1 MRHFGRCKV
10 LTRERIE
17 QISSKSRL
25 APCIASLGIDVLTLD
40 NGYGK
45 LTARHLPE
53 FNGVLAG
60 FHGGMLAMVAD
71 CAAWFAIVTETGPDE
86 PLVTT
91 DLFIRYL
98 APCVGDVTV
107 EARAVKIG
115 RTLCPVSVQMFD
127 PAGKQ
132 VALAVVTYA
141 RIANDVATREAG
153 EKWKA

>member
-1 MRHFGRCKV
+1 M
-10 LTRERIE
+10 LTPERI
-17 QISSKSRL
+17 QQVLSKSSL

-40 NGYGK
+40 NGYCK

-53 FNGVLAG
+53 FNGVLSG

-71 CAAWFAIVTETGPDE
+71 CAAWFAIVTETGPNE

-98 APCVGDVTV
+98 APCMGDVTA
-107 EARAVKIG
+107 ESRAVKIG
-115 RTLCPVSVQMFD
+115 RTLCPVSVELFD

-141 RIANDVATREAG
+141 RIASSAAANRDDAPPTA
-153 EKWKA
+153 

>member
-1 MRHFGRCKV
+1 MRRCSL
-10 LTRERIE
+10 LTPERIAA
-17 QISSKSRL
+17 ILSKSQL

-40 NGYGK
+40 SGHCK
-45 LTARHLPE
+45 LTAHHDPA
-53 FNGVLAG
+53 FNGVLTG

-91 DLFIRYL
+91 DLFVRYL
-98 APCVGDVTV
+98 SPCMGDATV
-107 EARAVKIG
+107 NATVIKLG
-115 RTLCPVSVQMFD
+115 RTLCPVSVELFD

-141 RIANDVATREAG
+141 RIATSAAVV
-153 EKWKA
+153 

>member
-1 MRHFGRCKV
+1 M
-10 LTRERIE
+10 LTPERIA
-17 QISSKSRL
+17 QVMSKSQL

-40 NGYGK
+40 SGFCK
-45 LTARHLPE
+45 LTARHNPA

-71 CAAWFAIVTETGPDE
+71 CAAWFAIVTETGADE

-98 APCVGDVTV
+98 SPCMGDVTA

-115 RTLCPVSVQMFD
+115 RTLCPVSVELFD
-127 PAGKQ
+127 RAGGQ

-141 RIANDVATREAG
+141 RLATSVGRNA
-153 EKWKA
+153 